1 MKITHY
7 KNDGDF
13 DFGSKYSFYY
23 DEQGI
28 LKLYND
34 EGFALEKVANTTVL
48 IFTFSHFSV

>member
-1 MKITHY
+1 MKIIHL

-34 EGFALEKVANTTVL
+34 EGFALEEVEIVM
-48 IFTFSHFSV
+48 I